1 MPTNMLSTP
10 MSVYAH
16 KHVRIHAIVTVD
28 RASLGAS
35 SIVPY
40 TIYTESV
47 CDWAGRRVCAL
58 CEWMCVHT
66 CRCSCSERRGNLAV
80 IPVSRGLRLV
90 TQSEIR
96 DSGVVRVL
104 STVGAG

>member
-58 CEWMCVHT
+58 CECLCVHT
-66 CRCSCSERRGNLAV
+66 CRCSCSERRGNLA
-80 IPVSRGLRLV
+80 VSRGLRLV

-104 STVGAG
+104 STVCRG